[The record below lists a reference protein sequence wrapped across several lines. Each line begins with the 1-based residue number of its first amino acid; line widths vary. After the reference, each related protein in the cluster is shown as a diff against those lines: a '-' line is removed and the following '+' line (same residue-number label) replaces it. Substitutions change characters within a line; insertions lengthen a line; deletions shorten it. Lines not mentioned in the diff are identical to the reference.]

1 MERGEKLVE
10 LMEKQNVTVRELSKR
25 SGVPYTTIRS
35 MLERNLNNASIDNTI
50 KLCQALG
57 IRVEDL
63 LNPVPQEQDMKVE
76 ESATPYGTIKV
87 GHTYPYIPVSISA
100 GLPEGIEG
108 VTEASEIKVPDSI
121 MGRYAGHKDIRMMRV
136 NGESMNKVI
145 PNGSLIA
152 VKKTE
157 IDNIRDGD
165 IVVYS
170 DSHEYSV
177 KRLYRAGD
185 KMIFRP
191 ASTDNRFTDYVTDT
205 RETLEI
211 IGKVVIYIV
220 ELD

>member
-1 MERGEKLVE
+1 MERGERLVK
-10 LMEKQNVTVRELSKR
+10 LMEKHNMNVRDLSKA

-35 MLERNLNNASIDNTI
+35 MIERNLSNASIDNTI
-50 KLCQALG
+50 KLCKVLG
-57 IRVEDL
+57 IKVEDL
-63 LNPVPQEQDMKVE
+63 LDTSHSRDDLIKE
-76 ESATPYGTIKV
+76 ELRTYHLKRND
-87 GHTYPYIPVSISA
+87 HTYPYLPVSISA
-100 GLPEGIEG
+100 GLPEGVTGI
-108 VTEASEIKVPDSI
+108 TEAKNIEVPDSI
-121 MGRYAGHKDIRMMRV
+121 MGRYAGQSDIQMMRV
-136 NGESMNKVI
+136 NGESMNQVI

-157 IDNIRDGD
+157 IENIRDGD

-170 DSHEYSV
+170 DNHEYSV

-191 ASTDNRFTDYVTDT
+191 DSTDNRFIDYVADAD
-205 RETLEI
+205 EALEI